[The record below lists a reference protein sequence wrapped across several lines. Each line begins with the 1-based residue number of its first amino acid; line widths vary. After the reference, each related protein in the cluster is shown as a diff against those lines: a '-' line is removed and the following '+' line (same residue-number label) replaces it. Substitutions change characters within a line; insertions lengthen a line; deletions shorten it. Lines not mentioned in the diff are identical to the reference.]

1 MHMSSEMFHCNN
13 NLMKAWPM
21 FKIRE
26 FSQLGQVSVKT
37 LRYYD
42 QIGLLKPAQIDPC
55 TGYRYYTA
63 AQLLRLNRILAFK
76 ELGFTL
82 EQIVQLLDEQIS
94 SEQIRGMFRLRQ
106 AEIQALIEGE
116 QNRLARLEGRLRQ
129 IECEQGALPPHDV
142 VLKSVEPQMIVSI
155 RAKTAPTSLPSLLEE
170 LDHYLKR
177 HSAAATTILPYLVL
191 WHGCEECEDATDLE
205 VARPI
210 VQSIPESERI
220 HIQILQAHQT
230 MASILHPCQVQS
242 MCSASV
248 DLADWIETN
257 HYQIVDNQPRRE
269 VYLTQEDDALPIA
282 EVQIPVKKGQGIR
295 QHPRLLSS
303 R

>member
-1 MHMSSEMFHCNN
+1 
-13 NLMKAWPM
+13 M

-42 QIGLLKPAQIDPC
+42 QLGLLKPAQIDPC

-63 AQLLRLNRILAFK
+63 DQLFRLNRILAFK

-94 SEQIRGMFRLRQ
+94 SEQIRGMFRLKQ

-116 QNRLARLEGRLRQ
+116 QCRLTRLEGRLRQ
-129 IECEQGALPPHDV
+129 IECEQGALPQHDV
-142 VLKSVEPQMIVSI
+142 VLKPVEPQMVVSI
-155 RAKTAPTSLPSLLEE
+155 REQTAPAALPLLLEE
-170 LDHYLKR
+170 LDQYLKR
-177 HSAAATTILPYLVL
+177 HSAVAPATLPYLVL

-210 VQSIPESERI
+210 AQSIPESERI
-220 HIQILQAHQT
+220 HVQVLQAHQT
-230 MASILHPCQVQS
+230 MASILHPCQMRS
-242 MCSASV
+242 MCNASV
-248 DLADWIETN
+248 ALADWIETN
-257 HYQIVDNQPRRE
+257 RYQIVDKQPRRE
-269 VYLTQEDDALPIA
+269 VYLTQEDGDLPIA
-282 EVQIPVKKGQGIR
+282 EVQIPVQQGQGSR
-295 QHPRLLSS
+295 QNFRLQGG

>member
-1 MHMSSEMFHCNN
+1 
-13 NLMKAWPM
+13 M

-42 QIGLLKPAQIDPC
+42 QLGVLKPARTDPC

-63 AQLLRLNRILAFK
+63 KQLFQLNRILAFK

-94 SEQIRGMFRLRQ
+94 AEQIRGMFRLKQ
-106 AEIQALIEGE
+106 AEIQALIEDE
-116 QNRLARLEGRLRQ
+116 QRRLTRLEGRLHQ
-129 IECEQGALPPHDV
+129 IEREQETLTAHDV
-142 VLKSVEPQMIVSI
+142 VLKFVEPQMIISI
-155 RAKTAPTSLPSLLEE
+155 REQTAPAALPSLLEE
-170 LDHYLKR
+170 LDQHLKR
-177 HSAAATTILPYLVL
+177 HSGVATRTLPYLVL
-191 WHGCEECEDATDLE
+191 WHGCEECDDATDLE

-210 VQSIPESERI
+210 TQSIPESERA
-220 HIQILQAHQT
+220 HVKILPAQQA
-230 MASILHPCQVQS
+230 MASILHPCQMQS

-248 DLADWIETN
+248 ALAEWIETN
-257 HYQIVDNQPRRE
+257 HYQIVEKQPRRE
-269 VYLTQEDDALPIA
+269 VYLTQEGDDPPIA
-282 EVQIPVKKGQGIR
+282 EVQIPVYQSQGAR
-295 QHPRLLSS
+295 RNPLLLSN

>member
-1 MHMSSEMFHCNN
+1 
-13 NLMKAWPM
+13 M

-42 QIGLLKPAQIDPC
+42 QLGLLKPAQIDPC

-63 AQLLRLNRILAFK
+63 EQLFRLNRILAFK

-94 SEQIRGMFRLRQ
+94 SEQIRGMFRLKQ

-116 QNRLARLEGRLRQ
+116 QCRLTRLEGRLRQ
-129 IECEQGALPPHDV
+129 IECEQGALPAHDV
-142 VLKSVEPQMIVSI
+142 VLKSVEPQMIISI
-155 RAKTAPTSLPSLLEE
+155 REQTAPAALPSLLEE
-170 LDHYLKR
+170 LDQHLKR
-177 HSAAATTILPYLVL
+177 HRAVATSALPYLVL
-191 WHGCEECEDATDLE
+191 WHGCEECDDATDLE

-210 VQSIPESERI
+210 TQSIPESERV
-220 HIQILQAHQT
+220 HVQILPAQQT
-230 MASILHPCQVQS
+230 IASILHPCQMQS
-242 MCSASV
+242 MCNASV
-248 DLADWIETN
+248 ALAEWIETN
-257 HYQIVDNQPRRE
+257 RYQIVDKQPRRE
-269 VYLTQEDDALPIA
+269 FYLTQQGDGLPIA
-282 EVQIPVKKGQGIR
+282 EVQIPVHQSQGAR
-295 QHPRLLSS
+295 RNPLLLSN